1 MHRLAIRKQSITY
14 SFSILILLLSIIV
27 HAHAKPSHVLRI
39 NDTNAPPLTTPE
51 QDGFLDIIASE
62 AFRRAGIKLQL
73 IKLPA
78 ERALINANA
87 GIEDGDL
94 VRIAGLEKLY
104 PNLIRV
110 PEKLIDWE
118 FVAYSKNP
126 NIQSSWPAIRQH
138 TIGHI
143 TGWKIYEKHVHG
155 AAQVVPTTTP
165 TQLFRLLERD
175 RIEVAL
181 YARWMGQAL
190 IQKLGI
196 NNIHQLEPV
205 LASREMFIY
214 LHKHHSKLVPKIAK
228 ALRELKQEGFYAR
241 TREQK
246 LSPYINKK

>member
-1 MHRLAIRKQSITY
+1 MQRIAFRWRPITFSTSIV
-14 SFSILILLLSIIV
+14 ILLLSIGV
-27 HAHAKPSHVLRI
+27 NVYANPGHVLRI

-51 QDGFLDIIASE
+51 QDGFLNIVASE
-62 AFRRAGIKLQL
+62 AFRRAGVKLEL

-87 GIEDGDL
+87 GIEDGEL
-94 VRIAGLEKLY
+94 TRIAGLEKLY

-126 NIQSSWPAIRQH
+126 DLQSRWPAIRQH

-143 TGWKIYEKHVHG
+143 TGWKIYEKHVRG
-155 AAQVVPTTTP
+155 ATQVVPTTTP
-165 TQLFRLLERD
+165 TQLFHLLERD

-190 IQKLGI
+190 IQKLDI
-196 NNIHQLEPV
+196 KNIHQLEPV

-214 LHKHHSKLVPKIAK
+214 LHKHHAKLVPKIAK